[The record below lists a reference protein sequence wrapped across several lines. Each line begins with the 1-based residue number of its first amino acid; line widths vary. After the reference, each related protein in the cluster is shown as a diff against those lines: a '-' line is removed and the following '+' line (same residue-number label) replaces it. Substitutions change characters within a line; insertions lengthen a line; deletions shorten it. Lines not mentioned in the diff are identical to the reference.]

1 MSEAPVVLRDGS
13 EVVIRPVREADAV
26 LLADGFARL
35 SAESRHLRF
44 LTAKPVLS
52 EAELRYFTQVD
63 HQDHEAL
70 GAQDPTT
77 GCGLGIARYVRDVD
91 DPQVAEVAVT
101 VTDDWQG
108 RGLGTELLRRLTDRA
123 REEGITRFTALAA
136 AENSA
141 VRALLQGIG
150 VELQTANVGAGTV
163 EYETELAPAGLGDAL
178 TELLRAAG
186 RQQLPSPS
194 GIKRVLTALIP
205 ERFPAD
211 PG

>member
-35 SAESRHLRF
+35 STESRHLRF

-63 HQDHEAL
+63 HHDHEAL

-91 DPQVAEVAVT
+91 DPQAAEVAVT

-108 RGLGTELLRRLTDRA
+108 KGLGTELLRRLTDRA

-141 VRALLQGIG
+141 VRPLLQGIG
-150 VELQTANVGAGTV
+150 VELQTANAGAGTV
-163 EYETELAPAGLGDAL
+163 EYETELAPAGLGDTL

-211 PG
+211 GG